1 MACCDNDIVCGT
13 GGWNGP
19 QPGDPDNN
27 IYINA
32 LGTYGG
38 NEVSWT
44 YPSLNAFAIAHVI
57 LYRGETPIFTE
68 AVEKVR
74 LSSNVYFD
82 RIPDDQ
88 IRRYYYWVQLVSI
101 HGTVLD
107 PIGPATATPL
117 RNRDRT
123 LEELTQEIDESLLAQ
138 SLRDRIDR
146 LDVIDRNVAQEIL
159 DRIASNESLA
169 AALAAVHSETGEAL
183 TFVRNEIIERRDA
196 DQALVQS
203 INVLAA
209 GLEENAAAILEEKTV
224 RVTETES
231 LAEQVGIL
239 VSETGENAAAI
250 LTEQQTR
257 TTQNA
262 ATAAQVNSLAVQAAA
277 NNAAIVNEVSARATA
292 VDSLTTTTNSLV
304 SKTNNNAA
312 AIQAEATARTN
323 ADTALGNQIVTV
335 QSSLGGQ
342 LASVQT
348 NMNTSVNSM
357 TNQINAMWTAKV
369 DVNGLVGGF
378 GLGNNGQVV
387 DAGFDVDRF
396 WVGRTVNR
404 VKPFIIDNDTVYI
417 NKARIR
423 DADIDTL
430 KIAGNAVTI
439 PIFVEAAPSVA
450 HPSNSGPVNS
460 ISFAASFNSTTP
472 VLLLVAMTASNNGP
486 ATNATVS
493 AYVDDSFIAQRT
505 YSITGG
511 WATSIV
517 STFATV
523 VSGNSV
529 NPTSHTFTIK
539 CGNNWPSGGPWY
551 DSYISVTLL
560 GFKR

>member
-57 LYRGETPIFTE
+57 LYRGETSVFAE
-68 AVEKVR
+68 SVEKVR

-159 DRIASNESLA
+159 DRIAANENLA
-169 AALAAVHSETGEAL
+169 NALASVHSETGAAL
-183 TFVRNEIIERRDA
+183 TFVRNEIVERRDA

-231 LAEQVGIL
+231 IANQLSVL
-239 VSETGENAAAI
+239 FSETEANQAAI
-250 LTEQQTR
+250 FNEQNTR
-257 TTQNA
+257 TTENQALASQLNAMTAQVGASNA
-262 ATAAQVNSLAVQAAA
+262 ALLTESQVRAAA
-277 NNAAIVNEVSARATA
+277 DNA
-292 VDSLTTTTNSLV
+292 LTSTTNSLV
-304 SKTNNNAA
+304 SRTNQNAA
-312 AIQAEATARTN
+312 AIQTETTARTN
-323 ADTALGNQIVTV
+323 ADTALGQQIQTV
-335 QSSLGGQ
+335 QSYLGGQ
-342 LASVQT
+342 LASVQQSMST
-348 NMNTSVNSM
+348 NINGLTGQV
-357 TNQINAMWTAKV
+357 NAMWTAKV

-404 VKPFIIDNDTVYI
+404 VKPFIIDNDIVYI

-450 HPSNSGPVNS
+450 HHSNSGPVNS

-505 YSITGG
+505 YSIIGG